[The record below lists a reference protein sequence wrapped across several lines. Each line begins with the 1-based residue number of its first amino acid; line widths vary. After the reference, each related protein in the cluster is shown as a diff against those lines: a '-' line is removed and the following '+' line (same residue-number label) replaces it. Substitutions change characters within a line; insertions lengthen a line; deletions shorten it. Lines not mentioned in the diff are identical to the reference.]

1 MEKTPLDK
9 AEFEAE
15 DTRSVET
22 FQPRRGESRLQ
33 IGVFN
38 DGLAQLSREQ
48 AFAWCAERGIGRIEM
63 GVGGWAQASH
73 QLDLDALLREPAAR
87 DRLLGELREH
97 GLELSCVNAAG
108 NPLHPQ
114 PEIGARHAA
123 LVHGAIELAHALG
136 VDRVVTMSGCPGSR
150 DGGATPVFAP
160 WALTPD
166 DESLWEWQL
175 EQRLAPFW
183 RELCAWAAG
192 AAPGVRICLEL
203 HPGASAYSSASFLR
217 LAEHAGPNLGVN
229 FDPSHFWWQGIDPL
243 CVIEDVGDRIGF
255 AHGKDTLVH
264 ADRVRRERPDRL
276 PLPGRPRP
284 GDVALRRRRRRPRH
298 RRLGRAARRA
308 ARGRIRRRCLDR
320 ARGPAHRAPRRAS
333 RPRSLRCGPRSR
345 WRKSRSGDGDDA
357 RRRPQ
362 IRCLAGYGLERPALD
377 GAGVRGDPAAGAG
390 GDRGARLPP
399 ERGGPVAQAALDAH
413 ARGRHP
419 RRHEPVPRHG
429 RAAGRAPRPPR
440 RLRRARRRDRERP
453 GHRVRAGAGARR
465 PARRRRDLPGRH
477 RGLDHPVGAARPRH
491 PGRRRSRSR
500 APTRAWA

>member
-1 MEKTPLDK
+1 MGLATRRGFDLEKTPLDK

-38 DGLAQLSREQ
+38 DGLAQHSREQ

-87 DRLLGELREH
+87 DRLAGELREH
-97 GLELSCVNAAG
+97 GLQLSCVNAAG
-108 NPLHPQ
+108 NPLHPRADV
-114 PEIGARHAA
+114 GARHAA

-150 DGGATPVFAP
+150 DGGETPVFAP

-183 RELCAWAAG
+183 RELCGWAAG

-264 ADRVRRERPDRL
+264 ADRVRRNGLIDCRFPVDPD
-276 PLPGRPRP
+276 
-284 GDVALRRRRRRPRH
+284 VETWH
-298 RRLGRAARRA
+298 FAAVGTGHDIA
-308 ARGRIRRRCLDR
+308 AWAEL
-320 ARGPAHRAPRRAS
+320 
-333 RPRSLRCGPRSR
+333 L
-345 WRKSRSGDGDDA
+345 
-357 RRRPQ
+357 
-362 IRCLAGYGLERPALD
+362 
-377 GAGVRGDPAAGAG
+377 
-390 GDRGARLPP
+390 
-399 ERGGPVAQAALDAH
+399 AAL
-413 ARGRHP
+413 
-419 RRHEPVPRHG
+419 
-429 RAAGRAPRPPR
+429 RAAGYDGDVSIEHEDPRTGAEEGIETSLASLRAA
-440 RLRRARRRDRERP
+440 LALAE
-453 GHRVRAGAGARR
+453 V
-465 PARRRRDLPGRH
+465 
-477 RGLDHPVGAARPRH
+477 PVG
-491 PGRRRSRSR
+491 
-500 APTRAWA
+500 